1 MRTLTSF
8 TLAAL
13 LLVHQVASAQ
23 HPSPLGDTV
32 TIVGPL
38 QSGTVQMAWSYA
50 SLEAGVDMFER
61 RSPRLA
67 PGATL
72 RYRMP
77 KGMLPPKDK
86 DGAPEISSATI
97 AVKGWSVPLP
107 LAPDLSFVLPPN
119 DRAKADNAYVVMS
132 RRFPAGRYEHPIAYV
147 RTPDLPP
154 NVLRLGDLRLACEVQ
169 VRILKKDMLRER
181 LLLEAKGWFEKGPCE
196 KDRVFDAPAPYD
208 RITYTASSRKQAIP
222 VGGQPTDFT
231 APLGEDRW
239 PDDTLITF
247 ELNGE
252 PAPTPVA
259 TPRPLQPPKPF
270 DIPMGM
276 KPVIFPPELIEPDLS
291 QEALLYPATEL
302 PPSTPSTPQLPRP

>member
-1 MRTLTSF
+1 MRNFTTF
-8 TLAAL
+8 TLATL
-13 LLVHQVASAQ
+13 LLVHQFANAQ

-38 QSGTVQMAWSYA
+38 QSGTVQMAWSYTA
-50 SLEAGVDMFER
+50 LEAGVDMFER

-72 RYRMP
+72 RYKMP

-86 DGAPEISSATI
+86 DGVPEVSSAAI

-132 RRFPAGRYEHPIAYV
+132 RRFPAGRYEHPVAYV

-181 LLLEAKGWFEKGPCE
+181 LLLDAKSWFEKGPCE
-196 KDRVFDAPAPYD
+196 KDKVFDAPAPYD
-208 RITYTASSRKQAIP
+208 RITYTAGARQQAIP
-222 VGGQPTDFT
+222 VGGQPTTFN
-231 APLGEDRW
+231 APLGDDKW

-247 ELNGE
+247 ELDGE
-252 PAPTPVA
+252 PAPKPVA

-270 DIPMGM
+270 AIPMHD
-276 KPVIFPPELIEPDLS
+276 KPVNLPPELIEPDLS
-291 QEALLYPATEL
+291 QEALLYPATEVPAAAPL
-302 PPSTPSTPQLPRP
+302 PPHP